1 MKILLDTQA
10 LLWALF
16 ERRKLSEAARE
27 MLEDPNH
34 DKQISIVSAWE
45 IAIKQGLG
53 RLPYPADLRQVID
66 DCGFEYLALTS
77 EHCHA
82 YGSLPHDG
90 MHRAPFDRMLVVQAM
105 TEDAHLLSR
114 DPALDRYGVK
124 RVWYERTLPPR
135 R

>member
-82 YGSLPHDG
+82 
-90 MHRAPFDRMLVVQAM
+90 
-105 TEDAHLLSR
+105 
-114 DPALDRYGVK
+114 
-124 RVWYERTLPPR
+124 
-135 R
+135 